1 MKQVA
6 ASEMK
11 NPVAYFAALLRRA
24 TDIYVGNLAVRL
36 RCCSGAAPAAAAAAA
51 AAELLPV

>member
-1 MKQVA
+1 MA

-36 RCCSGAAPAAAAAAA
+36 RCCAGLAAAAA

>member
-36 RCCSGAAPAAAAAAA
+36 RCCSGAASAAAS